1 MPEPIPQKV
10 MRLIKMEKGL
20 SSNEQS
26 WLIAATVVSA
36 IAIISSYLL
45 MCPMPIVLAF
55 GFDAFT
61 FANMECEV

>member
-1 MPEPIPQKV
+1 
-10 MRLIKMEKGL
+10 MEKGL